1 MVMTRLNDTIT
12 KCGVAAISL
21 LGLFLMST
29 SETRSQWV
37 QTALSTSTNFLL
49 VDDSTLYAS
58 TSGTLEIYRSTD
70 DGLTWAGLNN
80 GLYLSYPATM
90 TKNDLYL
97 FAGAYGRIFRSSDG
111 GDHWI
116 LTGLGLPSTRINSLM
131 AVDTLVYAA
140 TGGGGVYVSTDNGT
154 HWTSSSA
161 DLSNVWVWALALHS
175 GFLFAAAEN
184 GGVYR
189 SSDLGEHWTAT
200 NEGITDP
207 NYTTLAAYCFTV
219 TPGNVFVG
227 TRAGVYRS
235 SDNGSV
241 WLHAG
246 VGLDPERIDALAT
259 DSTSVFANVNREV
272 FLLRGNEEHW
282 INKSEG
288 LNNAGAGGPVAV
300 KGNSL
305 FVPTG
310 QGVFTRPLSELTAI
324 SPATNQI
331 PSEFSLE
338 QNYPNPFNPSTTIR
352 YALPQR
358 SHVTLTV
365 FNTLGQQMAMLVNGE
380 VEPGYHEVQ
389 FNASG
394 LSSGV
399 YFYRIHAG
407 DFVQSKK
414 LLLLK

>member
-1 MVMTRLNDTIT
+1 M
-12 KCGVAAISL
+12 
-21 LGLFLMST
+21 
-29 SETRSQWV
+29 
-37 QTALSTSTNFLL
+37 
-49 VDDSTLYAS
+49 
-58 TSGTLEIYRSTD
+58 
-70 DGLTWAGLNN
+70 
-80 GLYLSYPATM
+80 
-90 TKNDLYL
+90 
-97 FAGAYGRIFRSSDG
+97 
-111 GDHWI
+111 
-116 LTGLGLPSTRINSLM
+116 
-131 AVDTLVYAA
+131 
-140 TGGGGVYVSTDNGT
+140 
-154 HWTSSSA
+154 
-161 DLSNVWVWALALHS
+161 
-175 GFLFAAAEN
+175 
-184 GGVYR
+184 
-189 SSDLGEHWTAT
+189 
-200 NEGITDP
+200 
-207 NYTTLAAYCFTV
+207 
-219 TPGNVFVG
+219 
-227 TRAGVYRS
+227 
-235 SDNGSV
+235 
-241 WLHAG
+241 
-246 VGLDPERIDALAT
+246 
-259 DSTSVFANVNREV
+259 
-272 FLLRGNEEHW
+272 
-282 INKSEG
+282 
-288 LNNAGAGGPVAV
+288 